1 MNKNE
6 YWIEVTPEM
15 REKLKKAGRELDP
28 EIIRLPRLNFDIG
41 MPGSLNYR
49 IARGQASPD
58 DYQPKHKKTEQK

>member
-1 MNKNE
+1 MSKSE

-15 REKLKKAGRELDP
+15 REKLKKSGRELDP
-28 EIIRLPRLNFDIG
+28 EIIRIPRLNFDIE

-58 DYQPKHKKTEQK
+58 DYRSKHKKTEQK